1 MIKKHIAIHAESY
14 EIVAA
19 KKTQRYFDLSF
30 DKLVIGGDL
39 DALRFS
45 FNNKIP
51 VIYKNAN
58 KPTSLQKDELLE
70 WYELSSLLSISR
82 YMPLSGLV
90 QNLRLEDDNLIKA
103 VTPDNFLCRI
113 KFQELYVTQPD
124 DIDGLGY
131 SVKTNSKTLNTV
143 ADYFRVKT
151 MGGYSGQEFIGT
163 GLDFPSRIEFVKS
176 KSAKEFLG
184 TLKDVISHSVI
195 SNKDLQTTEYSEKY
209 CEIITKRIL
218 AENGIKGRKNHRT
231 KEFYKPIKMV
241 HEKRIIQPVIDREE
255 KQLAPNIHLIKDIVV
270 DETKKDSYL
279 KFLKRK
285 MTCLKTIKHHT

>member
-1 MIKKHIAIHAESY
+1 M
-14 EIVAA
+14 AA
-19 KKTQRYFDLSF
+19 KKTQRYLDLSF

-58 KPTSLQKDELLE
+58 KPTSLQKNELLE
-70 WYELSSLLSISR
+70 WYELSSVLSINR

-90 QNLRLEDDNLIKA
+90 QNLRLENDNLIKA

-113 KFQELYVTQPD
+113 KFGELFVTQPD

-131 SVKTNSKTLNTV
+131 SVKTDSKTLNTV
-143 ADYFRVKT
+143 SDYFYINT
-151 MGGYSGQEFIGT
+151 MGGYKGQSIIET
-163 GLDFPSRIEFVKS
+163 GLDFPSKIEFVTPKIR
-176 KSAKEFLG
+176 KDID

-195 SNKDLQTTEYSEKY
+195 STKNLNSTEYSEKY

-218 AENGIKGRKNHRT
+218 AENGIKGRKNHKT

-241 HEKRIIQPVIDREE
+241 HEKRIIQPIVEREE
-255 KQLAPNIHLIKDIVV
+255 KELAPNIHLIKDIGI
-270 DETKKDSYL
+270 DEIKKESYIN
-279 KFLKRK
+279 FIKRK
-285 MTCLKTIKHHT
+285 MTCPKTIKRPT

>member
-1 MIKKHIAIHAESY
+1 M
-14 EIVAA
+14 AA
-19 KKTQRYFDLSF
+19 KKTQRYLDLSF

-58 KPTSLQKDELLE
+58 KPTSLQKDELME
-70 WYELSSLLSISR
+70 WYELSSLLSMSK

-103 VTPDNFLCRI
+103 ITPDNFLCRI
-113 KFQELYVTQPD
+113 KFKELFVTQPD

-131 SVKTNSKTLNTV
+131 SFKTNSKTLNKV
-143 ADYFRVKT
+143 ADYFRTIT
-151 MGGYSGQEFIGT
+151 MGGYKGQEFIET
-163 GLDFPSRIEFVKS
+163 GMDFPSRIEFVKP
-176 KSAKEFLG
+176 KNNKLFLENF
-184 TLKDVISHSVI
+184 KDIISYSTV
-195 SNKDLQTTEYSEKY
+195 SNKDLQSTEYSEKY

-218 AENGIKGRKNHRT
+218 AENGIKGRKNHKT

-241 HEKRIIQPVIDREE
+241 HESRIIEPIINKEE

-285 MTCLKTIKHHT
+285 MTCPRTIKRPT